1 MPSVGINTC
10 SEYQEQFDSNKTDT
24 TSSYETSDSFR
35 EYDCCSNCDCG
46 SSTETLTNTFRK
58 KSKLSYKNRCQ
69 PESHFRNIDK
79 SKLIGI
85 PVTEDGVI
93 QIIADKETNL

>member
-1 MPSVGINTC
+1 MNSC
-10 SEYQEQFDSNKTDT
+10 SEYQEQFDFNKTDT

-46 SSTETLTNTFRK
+46 SSTETLTTNTLRK
-58 KSKLSYKNRCQ
+58 KSKLSYEIRCR